1 MLAALG
7 DAGIA
12 GDALELELTESML
25 MGSDS
30 TTIAKLTRLRDAGV
44 TFAIDDFGTGYSSM
58 SYLKRFPIGCLK
70 VDRSFVHGLPQ
81 SLDDAAIA
89 TAIISMAHSLRMSVV
104 AEGVETPEQAAFLRS
119 AGCDLLQG
127 FLFGRPCPAAQI
139 EPKLVQ
145 RSLPRLQAVR

>member
-1 MLAALG
+1 
-7 DAGIA
+7 
-12 GDALELELTESML
+12 ML
-25 MGSDS
+25 MSSDS

-70 VDRSFVHGLPQ
+70 VDRSFVQGLPR

-119 AGCDLLQG
+119 AGCDRLQG
-127 FLFGRPCPAAQI
+127 YLFGRPVAAAQI
-139 EPKLVQ
+139 EPKLSQ
-145 RSLPRLQAVR
+145 RPMPHLRSVR